1 MENRK
6 LKSNVFS
13 DAVME
18 NIQTLSDMSIQF
30 YGTMLENMIGN
41 NAPVSE
47 QMGQLGKSA
56 LNPLKAIMNNEDCC
70 APKEKCPPHCIA
82 SIDRKAM
89 AGERIMIPFTVKNN
103 CSSAKTYQVGI
114 RELTDQDGTLAPSQ
128 PKLNKNS
135 VSLQPHDSERVLL
148 VLDLAN
154 FSNGTYSAEIVLR
167 EKEYNQNICL
177 TVNVADHH
185 ATTATPHEEKKFKLK
200 WQSWQSHFY
209 CEPQQNR
216 DRQNT

>member
-18 NIQTLSDMSIQF
+18 NIQTLSDISMQF
-30 YGTMLENMIGN
+30 YGNMLENMIGN
-41 NAPVSE
+41 NAPIAE
-47 QMGQLGKSA
+47 QMGQMGKSV
-56 LNPLKAIMNNEDCC
+56 LSPIKTMFNSGDCC

-82 SIDRKAM
+82 SINRNAM
-89 AGERIMIPFTVKNN
+89 AGERIIVPFMVKNN
-103 CSSAKTYQVGI
+103 CSSGKTYQVGI
-114 RELTDQDGTLAPSQ
+114 RDMTDQDGTSAPSQ
-128 PKLNKNS
+128 PQLNKNS
-135 VSLQPHDSERVLL
+135 VSLQPHASERVLL
-148 VLDLAN
+148 LLDLAN

-177 TVNVADHH
+177 TVHVGDHN
-185 ATTATPHEEKKFKLK
+185 TITAIPHEEKQFKLK

-209 CEPQQNR
+209 CEPKQPR
-216 DRQNT
+216 EKENT